1 MKSELFVPIEAKAEY
16 VIEKSKFLSF
26 CYYVD
31 SKDRI
36 QTILKDL
43 RRDYLD
49 STHICYAYRL
59 LDESLNEYV
68 CGTLGFSQSYF
79 DDGEPSGTAG
89 APILRAIEES
99 DMYNALVVVVRYFGG
114 IKLGAAGLT
123 RAYHESAQMSI
134 KTSKK
139 SLMKIYSITCD
150 YAMINKI
157 INFCETSNGKILTR
171 DFGEK
176 ATFGIGILE
185 NVEIP
190 ISISQNA
197 NVIFMGNKYL

>member
-1 MKSELFVPIEAKAEY
+1 MPISAKAEY

-31 SKDRI
+31 SKDKI

-59 LDESLNEYV
+59 LDKSLDEYA

-89 APILRAIEES
+89 APILRALEES
-99 DMYNALVVVVRYFGG
+99 DVYNALVVVVRYFGG
-114 IKLGAAGLT
+114 VKLGASGLT
-123 RAYHESAQMSI
+123 RAYHESATMCL
-134 KTSKK
+134 KTTKK
-139 SLMKIYSITCD
+139 SLMNIYRIDCD
-150 YAMINKI
+150 YSLVNKV
-157 INFCETSNGKILTR
+157 INFCDTSNGKILTR

-176 ATFGIGILE
+176 ATFEIGILE
-185 NVEIP
+185 NVELP

-197 NVIFMGNKYL
+197 DVTFMGNKYL